1 MITDRREPGVYVS
14 IEDLSYVAENPN
26 VGRSVYCVGVCQQG
40 PHNRVVQVTS
50 QAEFHRIFGKPN
62 IYKTSRSHYHMDKAM
77 QYSGRGFYVRLVPAD
92 AKQSQ
97 AIIKKVGTT
106 ENNLST
112 LINKSF
118 GWVDDSSELI
128 CSTNCSSDLSVG
140 DWIFSEDETSA
151 GYAFAK
157 QIISL
162 EVESDGTTTIIL
174 DSPYSGTVGTSGAYK
189 FIPYEIINNTGW
201 NISYELPEGIAAVNT
216 NVVYSIYG
224 TGAGAKYNEYKIKG
238 LRNTELEKMF
248 VDSNGNPEY
257 KYMFMDIG
265 VYKIAG
271 TDPTNNTVSTDI
283 LVEGPWR
290 VSLTDE
296 TPDGRKIRDLTTGQP
311 LFIESVINNN
321 SQLIHFCAGA
331 AYLELKSEV
340 NPLKVTELR
349 KQIMM
354 LLSAGRPAATSFVIN
369 SDTGLTLASGF
380 DGTTD
385 GLGTGSSHSLYND
398 NTGIIYIDEHIEGL
412 AAQAYNGSLTS
423 VDGSI
428 EQMREVTY
436 PVYQPDYILTGDWPA
451 FVQNA
456 GRQLADMRQDCIHL
470 GDTGFQV
477 SYTADLDARLHS
489 VPWNNWTSALYV
501 QFRQRRDEYTGEM
514 IWLSPCFHAIE
525 NHLVI
530 DGNYFLGEPV
540 AGIEKGAIAEPIK
553 LAYTANHTE
562 RGDLGDA
569 ELNLTIVEPDGKY
582 FLTQFTT
589 WKRLSILKRLHAAK
603 FVAFVRKSIPPLLKD
618 LLQRK
623 GTDFWVKQGQARVDY
638 FLSKYLNTEVEAL
651 KMLTKYSVRV
661 EFDEVGSE
669 LNVYIGLT
677 PIRVIERINVYIAV
691 S

>member
-14 IEDLSYVAENPN
+14 IEDMSYVAENPN
-26 VGRSVYCVGVCQQG
+26 VGRAVYCVGVCQQG

-77 QYSGRGFYVRLVPAD
+77 QYSGRGLYVRIVPAD
-92 AKQSQ
+92 ATQSQ
-97 AIIKKVGTT
+97 AMIKKVSDT
-106 ENNLST
+106 ESDLTT
-112 LINKSF
+112 LINKTF
-118 GWVDDSSELI
+118 GWSNSSELV
-128 CSTNCSSDLSVG
+128 CSTDCSGDLSVG
-140 DWIFSEDETSA
+140 NWIFSEDETA
-151 GYAFAK
+151 TGYAFAK

-162 EVESDGTTTIIL
+162 EVETDGTTSITL
-174 DSPYSGTVGTSGAYK
+174 DSAYTGEIGDAGAYK
-189 FIPYEIINNTGW
+189 FVPYEIVNDTGW
-201 NISYELPEGIAAVNT
+201 DTSYALPEGTDAIDT
-216 NVVYSIYG
+216 DIVYSIYG
-224 TGAGAKYNEYKIKG
+224 IGAGAKYNDYKIKG
-238 LRNTELEKMF
+238 FRNTELEKMF
-248 VDSNGNPEY
+248 VDEDGNPQY

-265 VYKIAG
+265 VYKVASSES
-271 TDPTNNTVSTDI
+271 NNTIPNDV

-296 TPDGRKIRDLTTGQP
+296 TPDGKKIRDLTTGQP
-311 LFIESVINNN
+311 LFIENVINNN
-321 SQLIHFCAGA
+321 SGLIHFCAGA
-331 AYLELKSEV
+331 AYLDLKAEAS
-340 NPLKVTELR
+340 PTKVTELR

-354 LLSAGRPAATSFVIN
+354 LLSAGQPAATSFVVEE
-369 SDTGLTLASGF
+369 DTGLTLASGF

-385 GLGTGSSHSLYND
+385 GLGTGSSHSLYD
-398 NTGIIYIDEHIEGL
+398 DTTGIIYIDENIEGL
-412 AAQAYNGSLTS
+412 ATQAYNGSLTS

-428 EQMREVTY
+428 EQIKEVTY
-436 PVYQPDYILTGDWPA
+436 PVYQPDYILTGEWPA
-451 FVQNA
+451 ATQNA

-470 GDTGFQV
+470 GDTGYQT
-477 SYTADLDARLHS
+477 SYTADLDARLND

-501 QFRQRRDEYTGEM
+501 QFRKRRDEYTGEM
-514 IWLSPCFHAIE
+514 ITVSPCYHAIE
-525 NHLVI
+525 NHLVV

-540 AGIEKGAIAEPIK
+540 AGIEKGAIAEPIE
-553 LAYTANHTE
+553 LVYTANHTE

-623 GTDFWVKQGQARVDY
+623 GTDFWVNQGQSRVDY
-638 FLSKYLNTEVEAL
+638 FLSKYLNTDVEAL
-651 KMLTKYSVRV
+651 KMLTNYSVRV
-661 EFDEVGSE
+661 EFDEVASE